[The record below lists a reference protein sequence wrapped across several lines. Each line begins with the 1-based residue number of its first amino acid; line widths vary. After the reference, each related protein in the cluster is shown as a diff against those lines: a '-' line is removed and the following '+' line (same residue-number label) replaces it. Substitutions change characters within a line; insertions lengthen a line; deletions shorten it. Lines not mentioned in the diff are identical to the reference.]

1 MSELQLSLI
10 ALGVALVAAIWF
22 YNRRVE
28 KRHRQRAEQM
38 LPRTGGDVLA
48 PQAAVR
54 SEKAE
59 PGFAP
64 QIAVDSQDA
73 AVGKAPEARP
83 LSPAERAVA
92 PEPSFMDADLP
103 LEPENAA
110 LSGTAEVDLLLDAG
124 KEGGGSVPV
133 PAEWGDGHA
142 DCLLRIEFVAPVPV
156 TALWEEHRDWSE
168 RIDKPIQ
175 WLGFEEQSGHWRTLQ
190 PQDDGSVTHLAVA
203 LQLVDRLGAV
213 GEDTLKT
220 FIDGIARLAQRFVG
234 RAETPPLVPL
244 LERAREL
251 DAFCASVD
259 LQLSLHVL
267 PKDSAQMSGRL
278 LKPLIE
284 AAGLRLEGERYVAL
298 DASGAE
304 AFALICRSATA
315 FPAERVEAMELID
328 LIYSIDVPRVAAGA
342 ANFDSMMAFA
352 RQCTDSLGGQLAD
365 AHRKPLPE
373 ATIATIRGRIDELQK
388 RMADRGIA
396 PGGVRALRL
405 FS

>member
-10 ALGVALVAAIWF
+10 VLGVALIAAVWF
-22 YNRRVE
+22 YNRWVE
-28 KRHRQRAEQM
+28 KKHRQRAEQM

-48 PQAAVR
+48 PEAAGR
-54 SEKAE
+54 PEKTE
-59 PGFAP
+59 PG
-64 QIAVDSQDA
+64 IA
-73 AVGKAPEARP
+73 R
-83 LSPAERAVA
+83 
-92 PEPSFMDADLP
+92 EPGFMDADLP
-103 LEPENAA
+103 LEPESAA
-110 LSGTAEVDLLLDAG
+110 QPAVANVDLLLDVQ
-124 KEGGGSVPV
+124 EETGGNAPV
-133 PAEWGDGHA
+133 PAEWGDGLA

-156 TALWEEHRDWSE
+156 AALWEEHREWSE

-175 WLGFEEQSGHWRTLQ
+175 WLGFDRQGRHWRTLL

-203 LQLVDRLGAV
+203 LQLVDRSGAV
-213 GEDTLKT
+213 GEDTLQA
-220 FIDGIARLAQRFVG
+220 FIDGVARLAQRFVG
-234 RAETPPLVPL
+234 RAETPLLAPL

-267 PKDSAQMSGRL
+267 PKSSVPMSGSL

-284 AAGLRLEGERYVAL
+284 TAGLKLEGERYVAL

-315 FPAERVEAMELID
+315 FPAERVEAKELID

-342 ANFDSMMAFA
+342 ASFDRMMAFA
-352 RQCTDSLGGQLAD
+352 RQCADSLVGQLAD

>member
-1 MSELQLSLI
+1 MSDLQI
-10 ALGVALVAAIWF
+10 AMIVLGVALIAAVWF

-28 KRHRQRAEQM
+28 KKHRQRAEQM

-48 PQAAVR
+48 PPAAGR
-54 SEKAE
+54 PGKTE
-59 PGFAP
+59 PG
-64 QIAVDSQDA
+64 I
-73 AVGKAPEARP
+73 
-83 LSPAERAVA
+83 A

-103 LEPENAA
+103 LEPESASPSAA
-110 LSGTAEVDLLLDAG
+110 AEMDLLLDVQ
-124 KEGGGSVPV
+124 EETGGSAPV
-133 PAEWGDGHA
+133 PAEWGDGLA

-156 TALWEEHRDWSE
+156 AALWEEHRDWSE

-175 WLGFEEQSGHWRTLQ
+175 WLGFDRQGRHWRTLL
-190 PQDDGSVTHLAVA
+190 PQDAGSVTHLAVA
-203 LQLVDRLGAV
+203 LQLVDRRGAV
-213 GEDTLKT
+213 GEDTLQT
-220 FIDGIARLAQRFVG
+220 FIDGVARLAQRFVG
-234 RAETPPLVPL
+234 RAETPPLAPL

-267 PKDSAQMSGRL
+267 PKNAVPMAGSL
-278 LKPLIE
+278 LKPLID
-284 AAGLRLEGERYVAL
+284 AAGLRLEGERHVAL

-304 AFALICRSATA
+304 AFALICRSATT
-315 FPAERVEAMELID
+315 FPAERVAAMELID
-328 LIYSIDVPRVAAGA
+328 LIYGIDVPRVAAGA
-342 ANFDSMMAFA
+342 ANFDRMMAFA
-352 RQCTDSLGGQLAD
+352 RQCADSLGGQLAD

>member
-1 MSELQLSLI
+1 MSDLQIALV
-10 ALGVALVAAIWF
+10 ALGVALIAAVWL

-28 KRHRQRAEQM
+28 KKHRQRAEQM

-48 PQAAVR
+48 PPAAGR
-54 SEKAE
+54 PEKTE
-59 PGFAP
+59 PG
-64 QIAVDSQDA
+64 IAT
-73 AVGKAPEARP
+73 
-83 LSPAERAVA
+83 
-92 PEPSFMDADLP
+92 EPSFMDADLP
-103 LEPENAA
+103 LEPESAA
-110 LSGTAEVDLLLDAG
+110 QSAVAEMDLLLDV
-124 KEGGGSVPV
+124 EEETGGNAPV
-133 PAEWGDGHA
+133 PAEWGDGLA

-156 TALWEEHRDWSE
+156 AALWEEHRDWSE

-175 WLGFEEQSGHWRTLQ
+175 WLGFDRQGRHWRTLL
-190 PQDDGSVTHLAVA
+190 PQDAGSVTHLAVA
-203 LQLVDRLGAV
+203 LQLVDRRGAV
-213 GEDTLKT
+213 GEDTLQT
-220 FIDGIARLAQRFVG
+220 FIDGVARLAQRFVG
-234 RAETPPLVPL
+234 RAETPPLASL

-267 PKDSAQMSGRL
+267 PKNAVPMAGGL

-284 AAGLRLEGERYVAL
+284 AAGLRLEGERHVAL

-304 AFALICRSATA
+304 SFALICRSATS
-315 FPAERVEAMELID
+315 FPAERVAAMELID

-342 ANFDSMMAFA
+342 ANFDRMMAFA
-352 RQCTDSLGGQLAD
+352 RQCADSLGGQLAD

-396 PGGVRALRL
+396 PGGLRALRL